1 MSLCQRPGASS
12 ALVSLH
18 ELPVCGT
25 TGQPASDKIL
35 PPFLHT
41 NPPKPSYLYVVGVC
55 VREARPPYCN
65 RSLRVWLTHTH
76 RGMLLARRQTHR
88 CGKRCQQAAGGT
100 GKWVCLCAC
109 CSTISPS
116 HRHCA
121 SNACNRNCS
130 ALKSALFVCLAG
142 YPVEVFGEFV
152 DGLRFSFD
160 GRHQVV
166 PLAQPRA
173 SFRARDGGCGE
184 IAHPLSPSHPKRTC
198 VVQEQDMHA
207 NPDP

>member
-1 MSLCQRPGASS
+1 MREALPASS
-12 ALVSLH
+12 GGNGKVGLFVRVLFDDFT
-18 ELPVCGT
+18 LP
-25 TGQPASDKIL
+25 S
-35 PPFLHT
+35 
-41 NPPKPSYLYVVGVC
+41 
-55 VREARPPYCN
+55 
-65 RSLRVWLTHTH
+65 SLRQQRLQQELQ
-76 RGMLLARRQTHR
+76 RAQ
-88 CGKRCQQAAGGT
+88 KRAF
-100 GKWVCLCAC
+100 
-109 CSTISPS
+109 
-116 HRHCA
+116 R
-121 SNACNRNCS
+121 
-130 ALKSALFVCLAG
+130 LFG
-142 YPVEVFGEFV
+142 RYPVEVFGEFV

>member
-18 ELPVCGT
+18 ELPVCET

-35 PPFLHT
+35 PPHFYTHT
-41 NPPKPSYLYVVGVC
+41 HLNHLIFMLSACVSAKLAHHIAIDRCACGSLTHTAACCWRGDTP
-55 VREARPPYCN
+55 VREALPASSGGN
-65 RSLRVWLTHTH
+65 GKVGLFVS
-76 RGMLLARRQTHR
+76 MLFDDFTL
-88 CGKRCQQAAGGT
+88 
-100 GKWVCLCAC
+100 
-109 CSTISPS
+109 PS
-116 HRHCA
+116 RA
-121 SNACNRNCS
+121 SNA
-130 ALKSALFVCLAG
+130 AG
-142 YPVEVFGEFV
+142 PQSSRARFSFGQAKTGQLDPVFGELV

>member
-1 MSLCQRPGASS
+1 MSPVCQRPGASS
-12 ALVSLH
+12 ARRDVSLRH
-18 ELPVCGT
+18 RVCET
-25 TGQPASDKIL
+25 TGHRIKNL
-35 PPFLHT
+35 PHVYTQTHLNH
-41 NPPKPSYLYVVGVC
+41 LIYVIGVC

-76 RGMLLARRQTHR
+76 RGMLLARRHT
-88 CGKRCQQAAGGT
+88 GAGSVARKQRGERES
-100 GKWVCLCAC
+100 GSVCVNVVRRFHPPIA
-109 CSTISPS
+109 
-116 HRHCA
+116 H
-121 SNACNRNCS
+121 SNPAGPQSSRARFS
-130 ALKSALFVCLAG
+130 FVSWAIFDSLLG
-142 YPVEVFGEFV
+142 
-152 DGLRFSFD
+152 GLRFSFD